1 MGKSLIMKCHRCGG
15 AMFSDQF
22 RGTTERFWGWKC
34 IFCGEIIDP
43 LILENRRLMSTGQ
56 GIPLP
61 REAARSCKMHP

>member
-1 MGKSLIMKCHRCGG
+1 
-15 AMFSDQF
+15 MFSDQF
-22 RGTTERFWGWKC
+22 RGTSERFWGWKC

-61 REAARSCKMHP
+61 REVVRSCKMHP